1 MKVRH
6 PIEKENDF
14 IEIETKK
21 TGLELSQFSKVS
33 PISGIHLLFITIG
46 CFVLLDYCGIST
58 GPNGFKCAQIISSP
72 LTASVK
78 QSGIPVSVIIGGKLL
93 NSVSSLKSLEGKMFI
108 LGRRSQTMI

>member
-1 MKVRH
+1 MKVQH

-33 PISGIHLLFITIG
+33 PISGLHLLVITIG

-72 LTASVK
+72 LTASV
-78 QSGIPVSVIIGGKLL
+78 IPVSVIIGGKSL

>member
-33 PISGIHLLFITIG
+33 PISGLHLLVITIG

-108 LGRRSQTMI
+108 LDRRTQTK